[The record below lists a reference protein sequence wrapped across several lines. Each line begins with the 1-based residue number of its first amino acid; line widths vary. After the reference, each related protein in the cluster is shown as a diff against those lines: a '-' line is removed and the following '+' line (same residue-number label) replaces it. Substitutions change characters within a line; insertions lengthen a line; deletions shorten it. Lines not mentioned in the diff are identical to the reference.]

1 MKYLDLSLPTP
12 AGNLACEEA
21 LLDSCNEGGEEALRV
36 WESPQPFVVLGY
48 ANRAA
53 LEVNM
58 PACRKRGVPILRRCS
73 GGGTVVQG
81 PGCLSYALVMKLGG
95 EKVFESISETNC
107 FIMKKH
113 AEVLGTL
120 LKRQVAIEGFTDLA
134 INGLKCS
141 GNSQRRKRAALLF
154 HGTFLLDFD
163 LDLVE
168 ELLSFP
174 SRQPDYREGRP
185 HMQFL
190 TRLPIK
196 AAALKAALR
205 KVWVAEEPMAETPH
219 SRIEQLVAEKYSR
232 DEWNLKW

>member
-1 MKYLDLSLPTP
+1 MKYLDLTLPTP
-12 AGNLACEEA
+12 AENLACDEA
-21 LLDSCNEGGEEALRV
+21 LLDACDAGGEEALRV
-36 WESPQPFVVLGY
+36 WESPQTFVVLGY
-48 ANRAA
+48 ANRASR
-53 LEVNM
+53 EVNV

-73 GGGTVVQG
+73 GGGAVLQG
-81 PGCLSYALVMKLGG
+81 PGCLSYALVMKVGRAKG
-95 EKVFESISETNC
+95 IESISDTNC

-113 AEVLGTL
+113 AEVLAAL
-120 LKRQVAIEGFTDLA
+120 LKRQVAIEGITDLA
-134 INGLKCS
+134 INGLKFS
-141 GNSQRRKRAALLF
+141 GNSQRRKRTALLF
-154 HGTFLLDFD
+154 HGTFLLDFN

-196 AAALKAALR
+196 GAALKAALR